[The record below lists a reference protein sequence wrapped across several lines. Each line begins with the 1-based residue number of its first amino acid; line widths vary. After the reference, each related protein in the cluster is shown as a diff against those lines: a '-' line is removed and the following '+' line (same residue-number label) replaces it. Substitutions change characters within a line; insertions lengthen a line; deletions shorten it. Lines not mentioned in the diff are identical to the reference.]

1 MEFAALNG
9 RLRSCMILGLYACL
23 SRKGA
28 AVEDA
33 GDEGEHGDAL
43 ALALENDHRAVVAW
57 LEQSVEWTTPLH
69 YLSVLSPQRAKQLL
83 RDGADIYATLAPGKP
98 SPVSIARDMLAQGK
112 APEICE
118 RPPAIARSASP
129 AASATILKDAIYEYP
144 LEEWVDVQ
152 GSKVKPT
159 DILRMALGL
168 VRIRFVYFLRE
179 WPSGRPT
186 ARLPLVLGTVLA
198 AGLLGLAVL
207 SMLIEAATSP
217 R

>member
-1 MEFAALNG
+1 MVFAARVALLGRKIARNPVRHYLGRVFATLASLSLDLAIYDTQCGAKLFRVTPTLRAILAPPFLTGWVFDCEIIARFAAL
-9 RLRSCMILGLYACL
+9 A
-23 SRKGA
+23 
-28 AVEDA
+28 
-33 GDEGEHGDAL
+33 
-43 ALALENDHRAVVAW
+43 
-57 LEQSVEWTTPLH
+57 
-69 YLSVLSPQRAKQLL
+69 
-83 RDGADIYATLAPGKP
+83 
-98 SPVSIARDMLAQGK
+98 AQGK